1 MWRATD
7 FSAVT
12 HAAGRNGTTK
22 FSVDGK
28 PFRFQ
33 VPRGKVLF
41 GGLSGYKSITIE
53 TSAEFA
59 DWWRSNLEPAL
70 VAGLSPFKS
79 NMSGINLRLKV
90 DPSTQVFDANRGIKF
105 PELVEGTFAGQ
116 TVTCIAE
123 ITGTYFFQ
131 ETFGLTCRIY
141 QLIERPADVMVQE
154 EEEETVVPIKGFAF
168 LP

>member
-1 MWRATD
+1 MWRTTD
-7 FSAVT
+7 LTTVT

-33 VPRGKVLF
+33 IPRGKVLF

-53 TSAEFA
+53 TSDEFA
-59 DWWRSNLEPAL
+59 EWWRNDLETAL
-70 VAGLSPFKS
+70 AAGLSPFKS
-79 NMSGINLRLKV
+79 NMTGINLRLKV
-90 DPSTQVFDANRGIKF
+90 DPSTQVFDANRQIKF
-105 PELVEGTFAGQ
+105 PELTEGTFAGWN
-116 TVTCIAE
+116 VTCIAE
-123 ITGTYFFQ
+123 IVGTYFFQ

-141 QLIERPADVMVQE
+141 QLIERPADIQE
-154 EEEETVVPIKGFAF
+154 EEEETVAPIKGFAF

>member
-7 FSAVT
+7 LTTVT

-33 VPRGKVLF
+33 IPRGKVLF

-59 DWWRSNLEPAL
+59 DWWRSTLETELAR
-70 VAGLSPFKS
+70 GLTPFKS

-90 DPSTQVFDANRGIKF
+90 DPSTQVFDSNRGIKF

-123 ITGTYFFQ
+123 IVGTYFFQ

-141 QLIERPADVMVQE
+141 QLIERLADVQE
-154 EEEETVVPIKGFAF
+154 EEEETVAPIKGFAF
-168 LP
+168 LT

>member
-1 MWRATD
+1 MWHATD

-59 DWWRSNLEPAL
+59 DWWRSALEVELAK
-70 VAGLSPFKS
+70 GLTPFKS
-79 NMSGINLRLKV
+79 NMSGTSLRLKV
-90 DPSTQVFDANRGIKF
+90 DPSTQIFDANRQIKF

-123 ITGTYFFQ
+123 IVGTYFFQ

-141 QLIERPADVMVQE
+141 QLIERLADVQE
-154 EEEETVVPIKGFAF
+154 EEEEETVAPIKGFAF

>member
-1 MWRATD
+1 MWRTTD
-7 FSAVT
+7 FSTVT

-33 VPRGKVLF
+33 IPRGKVLF

-53 TSAEFA
+53 TSDEFA
-59 DWWRSNLEPAL
+59 TWWRNELEVAL

-90 DPSTQVFDANRGIKF
+90 DPSTQVFDADRNIKF
-105 PELVEGTFAGQ
+105 PELTEGTFGGQ

-123 ITGTYFFQ
+123 IIGTYFFQ

-141 QLIERPADVMVQE
+141 QVIERATEVQT
-154 EEEETVVPIKGFAF
+154 TVVDEPSEAIKGFAF

>member
-7 FSAVT
+7 FQSVT
-12 HAAGRNGTTK
+12 HAGGRNGTTK
-22 FSVDGK
+22 FSVDGR

-33 VPRGKVLF
+33 IPRGKVLF

-53 TSAEFA
+53 TNEEFA
-59 DWWRSNLEPAL
+59 NWWRQELEVAL
-70 VAGLSPFKS
+70 TKGLTPFKS

-90 DPSTQVFDANRGIKF
+90 DTSTQVFDPARGIKF
-105 PELVEGTFAGQ
+105 PELNEGVFGGL

-123 ITGTYFFQ
+123 IVGTYFFQ

-141 QLIERPADVMVQE
+141 QLIERPGDSEPE
-154 EEEETVVPIKGFAF
+154 EVTTEPGLSGFAF
-168 LP
+168 IP